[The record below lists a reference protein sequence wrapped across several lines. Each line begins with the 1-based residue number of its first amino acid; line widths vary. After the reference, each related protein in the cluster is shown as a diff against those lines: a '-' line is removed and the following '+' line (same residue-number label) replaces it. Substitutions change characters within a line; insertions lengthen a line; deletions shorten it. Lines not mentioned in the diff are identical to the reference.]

1 MPNFKIAMTP
11 VKITGP
17 LLYMQK
23 DPGDEQ
29 GLLATTDISQAT
41 VWTIDVANHL
51 ITTDGTQIQ
60 EFPVASYSPAS
71 YYIGGWSIALAERFS
86 SQYTPFTCT
95 VAVDLSL
102 TCAKNGVTTGFAQY
116 TNKLYKWWYAA
127 PSFNDYDQLIIPRTR
142 RRLFHCS
149 GL

>member
-1 MPNFKIAMTP
+1 
-11 VKITGP
+11 
-17 LLYMQK
+17 MQK

-71 YYIGGWSIALAERFS
+71 YYIGGCPLRWPNGLAR
-86 SQYTPFTCT
+86 
-95 VAVDLSL
+95 
-102 TCAKNGVTTGFAQY
+102 N
-116 TNKLYKWWYAA
+116 
-127 PSFNDYDQLIIPRTR
+127 IPRS
-142 RRLFHCS
+142 HAQCC
-149 GL
+149 